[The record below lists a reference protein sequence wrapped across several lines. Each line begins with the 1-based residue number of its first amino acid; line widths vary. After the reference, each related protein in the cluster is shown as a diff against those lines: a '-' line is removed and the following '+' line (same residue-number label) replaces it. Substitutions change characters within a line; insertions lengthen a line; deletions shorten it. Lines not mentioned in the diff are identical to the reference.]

1 MLITYFL
8 LAIIPVIDTILI
20 VYFLKKW
27 LNRKIE
33 LEKQIISDRIKDFV
47 TSPDEKTPSEL
58 AQYVSELSPIIAHM
72 LYKSLIA
79 SLNQEK
85 GVIQRKFNDAEVEG
99 VEAIIAD
106 QMPTASLLMQLLPN
120 KMKKSLLKNPALF
133 QAGASLL
140 SGANNPNNGN
150 GNGNSNSSVRG
161 RIKNG

>member
-8 LAIIPVIDTILI
+8 LAIIPVVDTVLI

-27 LNRKIE
+27 INRKIE
-33 LEKQIISDRIKDFV
+33 LEKQIISERIKEFV
-47 TSPDEKTPSEL
+47 TAPDEKTPSEL

-85 GVIQRKFNDAEVEG
+85 GVIQRKFNEAEAEG
-99 VEAIIAD
+99 IEQVIAD
-106 QMPTASLLMQLLPN
+106 QMPTASLLMQFLPN

-140 SGANNPNNGN
+140 TGAKNGN
-150 GNGNSNSSVRG
+150 GHGESTVRG
-161 RIKNG
+161 RIKNA